1 MQRVWVIGI
10 SLLVGLISEAR
21 GATSQKLQSILIPS
35 MEVVEA
41 PIEDVAKFLQ
51 SKSAELDVSGIG
63 VNIIIDASP
72 ETLEKT
78 ATLQLRQVT
87 LGRAIWFLAEVA
99 GLDLKVDRHAVM
111 LVERTGKSKQRGQP
125 ESAPELVLK
134 LRTIQIPSIE
144 FQETPFD
151 DALQFLRNLAIK
163 NDPEPN
169 AEKKGINIVKIPQHG
184 VEDRSVTMRLS
195 GVPLGEAIKYT
206 CGLANY
212 SVTIQKGA
220 VVVYPTPVP
229 RTGDQ

>member
-1 MQRVWVIGI
+1 MQRVRVIGI

-21 GATSQKLQSILIPS
+21 GSTSQKLQSILIPS

-169 AEKKGINIVKIPQHG
+169 AEKKGINIVKIPQQG